1 MKIVCAHCGAKK
13 DKDANAVNRAIE
25 GGNRLFC
32 DRRCSGLGRR
42 DDRTNAQKIEEKRL
56 YDADYRRKN
65 RAMLKAKK
73 AAYHRATYDPAKA
86 RIERKKRS
94 AFHVEYCRQ
103 PSYKL
108 WKREYDRRLRA
119 KVYGPF
125 ADAYQLT
132 IDLNREIKS
141 RSTNYEIRQ
150 QNETFGK
157 SQKRERQAK
166 EEQRGRPRHR
176 NRRRDHSAAHGI

>member
-1 MKIVCAHCGAKK
+1 MKTV
-13 DKDANAVNRAIE
+13 
-25 GGNRLFC
+25 
-32 DRRCSGLGRR
+32 
-42 DDRTNAQKIEEKRL
+42 EEKRL
-56 YDADYRRKN
+56 YDAEYRRKN

-73 AAYHRATYDPAKA
+73 AAYHLATYDPDAA
-86 RIERKKRS
+86 RIKRKKRAAS
-94 AFHVEYCRQ
+94 HAEYCRQ

-119 KVYGPF
+119 REYGPF

-141 RSTNYEIRQ
+141 RNTNYEIRQ

-157 SQKRERQAK
+157 SQKREREAK
-166 EEQRGRPRHR
+166 EKQRSRPRHR
-176 NRRRDHSAAHGI
+176 NRRRDNQAAHGV